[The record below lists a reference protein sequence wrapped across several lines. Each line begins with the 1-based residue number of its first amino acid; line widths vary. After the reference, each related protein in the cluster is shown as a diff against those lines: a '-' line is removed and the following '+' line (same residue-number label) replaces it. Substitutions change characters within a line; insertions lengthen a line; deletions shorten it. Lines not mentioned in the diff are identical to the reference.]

1 MKVEGY
7 LFAFIAV
14 FLLPTDIGYW
24 HYSHDPTGTTAL
36 ALGVGLGAL
45 VGTYLLVT
53 ARRIEPRP
61 EDLEDADIS
70 DGAGELGFFSPYSW
84 APLWCGLAAA
94 TAFLGLVFG
103 WWLFAIGAA
112 FAIPAVGSMVFEYY
126 RNVPQYEV

>member
-14 FLLPTDIGYW
+14 FLLPTDIIYW
-24 HYSHDPTGTTAL
+24 HYSHDWTGTTAL
-36 ALGVGLGAL
+36 ALAVGLGIL
-45 VGTYLLVT
+45 VGTYLLIT

-94 TAFLGLVFG
+94 TCFLGLVFG
-103 WWLFAIGAA
+103 WWLFAIGFA

>member
-14 FLLPTDIGYW
+14 FLAAADVVYW
-24 HYSHDPTGTTAL
+24 FTSKDPTGTTAL
-36 ALGVGLGAL
+36 ALGACLGTL
-45 VGTYLLVT
+45 TGFYRLFT

-61 EDLEDADIS
+61 EDLDDADIS

-84 APLWCGLAAA
+84 APLWCALAAA
-94 TAFLGLVFG
+94 TCFLGLVFG
-103 WWLFAIGAA
+103 WWLFFIGAA

-126 RNVPQYEV
+126 ADTAH

>member
-14 FLLPTDIGYW
+14 FLLPTDIIYW

-94 TAFLGLVFG
+94 TAFLGMVFG

>member
-14 FLLPTDIGYW
+14 FLVGVDIVYW
-24 HYSHDPTGTTAL
+24 FTSHDPTGTTAL
-36 ALGVGLGAL
+36 ALGAGLGTL
-45 VGTYLLVT
+45 VASYLLFT
-53 ARRIEPRP
+53 GTRMEPRP
-61 EDLEDADIS
+61 EDLDDADIA

-103 WWLFAIGAA
+103 WWLFIIGVA
-112 FAIPAVGSMVFEYY
+112 FAVPAISSMLFEYY
-126 RNVPQYEV
+126 SDTAQY

>member
-14 FLLPTDIGYW
+14 FLLPTDIVYW
-24 HYSHDPTGTTAL
+24 HYSHDWTGTTAL
-36 ALGVGLGAL
+36 ALAVGLGIL
-45 VGTYLLVT
+45 VGTYLLIT
-53 ARRIEPRP
+53 ARRMEPRP

-94 TAFLGLVFG
+94 TCFLGLVFG
-103 WWLFAIGAA
+103 WWLFAIGFA

>member
-14 FLLPTDIGYW
+14 FLLPTDIVYW

-36 ALGVGLGAL
+36 ALGAGLGTL
-45 VGTYLLVT
+45 TGFYLLFT
-53 ARRIEPRP
+53 SRRIEPRP
-61 EDLEDADIS
+61 EDLDDADIS

-94 TAFLGLVFG
+94 TCFLGLVFG
-103 WWLFAIGAA
+103 WWLFFMGVA
-112 FAIPAVGSMVFEYY
+112 FALPAVASMVFEYY
-126 RNVPQYEV
+126 SDASY

>member
-14 FLLPTDIGYW
+14 FLAAADVVYW
-24 HYSHDPTGTTAL
+24 FTSKDPTGTTAL
-36 ALGVGLGAL
+36 ALGAGLGTL
-45 VGTYLLVT
+45 TGFYLLFT

-61 EDLEDADIS
+61 EDLDDADIS

-94 TAFLGLVFG
+94 TCFLGLVFG
-103 WWLFAIGAA
+103 WWLFFMGAA

-126 RNVPQYEV
+126 SDVSY